1 MAQGWHPGA
10 WPIMGQQAGAR
21 PSSDHVDH
29 DVSPGQGRLTR
40 RRLGRWWGST
50 PPSDTLASLK
60 TSPLYVLIAAVL
72 AVVAP
77 GLVLGI
83 RRPAVIRIRIRHR
96 RRHDGRSTGWQL
108 IDSSTAT
115 RSATTSTTRW
125 GTHRWTGST
134 PTRSRPG
141 WVACGPN
148 RLADPTRGP
157 EPPGASRPR
166 RKTLPTPTRP
176 YEAKL
181 RDRIQPTAQSIRSGD
196 GDLEPA

>member
-1 MAQGWHPGA
+1 
-10 WPIMGQQAGAR
+10 MGQQAGAR
-21 PSSDHVDH
+21 PSSDHVDP

-83 RRPAVIRIRIRHR
+83 RRPAVIRIRIRIRNPTPSSTRRPLHR
-96 RRHDGRSTGWQL
+96 MAADRLKYRNQVRDHFDDTLGHTPVDRVDADAVQAWVGRMRSKQVGRSN
-108 IDSSTAT
+108 A
-115 RSATTSTTRW
+115 
-125 GTHRWTGST
+125 
-134 PTRSRPG
+134 RPG
-141 WVACGPN
+141 APRCIPS
-148 RLADPTRGP
+148 AP
-157 EPPGASRPR
+157 E
-166 RKTLPTPTRP
+166 TLPTPTRP